1 MRIAI
6 AMVLVAA
13 LGAAPLFG
21 CAHKVRT
28 VTTTETIECDEERDP
43 SFEEEFEGQAERQR
57 ECTEVRRETTVVTE
71 RDSGCHGAV
80 SCSLRL
86 VGGLVSLPF
95 RILGEVLDTVF

>member
-28 VTTTETIECDEERDP
+28 VTTTETVECNEGPDP
-43 SFEEEFEGQAERQR
+43 HFEGGLEGQAERQR

-71 RDSGCHGAV
+71 HDSSCHGAV
-80 SCSLRL
+80 SCSLTL